1 MFRTITFIARTLRTI
16 DSWPDNVRD
25 IVKLNLQ
32 SLQNNQATAFS
43 DLPDWGNQGKVTDK
57 PLKGKVK
64 GTYQLTIKDRDS
76 YRVVYVAQYNDKV
89 FVLHAFKKKME
100 GADKAAIV
108 TIDGRWKQLKADRKA
123 KRI

>member
-1 MFRTITFIARTLRTI
+1 MARTLRTI

-43 DLPDWGNQGKVTDK
+43 DLPDWKNQGKVTDK
-57 PLKGKVK
+57 PLKGKIK
-64 GTYQLTIKDRDS
+64 GTYQLTVKDKDS
-76 YRVVYVAQYNDKV
+76 YRVVYVAQYKDKV
-89 FVLHAFKKKME
+89 FVLHAFKKKVE
-100 GADKAAIV
+100 GADKAAIDTV
-108 TIDGRWKQLKADRKA
+108 NGRWKQLKADRKA